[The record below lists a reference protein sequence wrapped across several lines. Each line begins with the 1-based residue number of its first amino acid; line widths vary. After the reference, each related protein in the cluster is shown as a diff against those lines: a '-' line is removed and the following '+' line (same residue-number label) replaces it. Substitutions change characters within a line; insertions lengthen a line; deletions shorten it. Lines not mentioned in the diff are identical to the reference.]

1 MTVRLFRGLI
11 VASLL
16 LGVAGGIAD
25 WVFPPPL
32 PTSLAEAQDSLPLP
46 APMASAWGWL
56 LTGGFGALLLV
67 AGVVATVALWMVR
80 RWGRTASLWLT
91 ILVIPVSVWAGPSV
105 LSGVGWALYEASLM
119 LWGAVLAAAYW
130 SPLAPRFDRA

>member
-16 LGVAGGIAD
+16 LGVAGGIVD
-25 WVFPPPL
+25 WVFPSLL

-46 APMASAWGWL
+46 ALMEFDWGWL
-56 LTGGFGALLLV
+56 LIGGFGALLLV
-67 AGVVATVALWMVR
+67 GGGGATVALWMLR
-80 RWGRTASLWLT
+80 RWGRTASLWFT
-91 ILVIPVSVWAGPSV
+91 ILTVPLSVWEGAFAH
-105 LSGVGWALYEASLM
+105 SGVAWALSDLALM

-130 SPLAPRFDRA
+130 SPLAARFERA